1 MRRGIM
7 LPVREYAM
15 HHDDEI
21 AQVIFVLL
29 QSRAEH
35 ATICPSE
42 VARVLEPVHWRPLMP
57 QIRAVAAALA
67 GAGRVELRQRGKV
80 IAPFSK
86 IRGPLRIAL
95 RRPA

>member
-1 MRRGIM
+1 V
-7 LPVREYAM
+7 LAVQEHAM
-15 HHDDEI
+15 PNDDEI
-21 AQVIFVLL
+21 AGVMFTLL

-57 QIRAVAAALA
+57 QIRALAEALA
-67 GAGRVELRQRGKV
+67 RAGRVELRQRGKV
-80 IAPFSK
+80 IAPFSR

-95 RRPA
+95 SRRA

>member
-1 MRRGIM
+1 MV
-7 LPVREYAM
+7 LAVREHAM
-15 HHDDEI
+15 HNDDEI
-21 AQVIFVLL
+21 AEVMFTLL

-42 VARVLEPVHWRPLMP
+42 VARALEPVHWRPLMP
-57 QIRAVAAALA
+57 QIRAVAKTLA

-80 IAPFSK
+80 IAPFSV

-95 RRPA
+95 ARRA

>member
-1 MRRGIM
+1 MV
-7 LPVREYAM
+7 LASQVRAM

-21 AQVIFVLL
+21 AETIFTLL

-57 QIRAVAAALA
+57 RIRAVAETLA
-67 GAGRVELRQRGKV
+67 GAGRVELRQRGEV
-80 IAPFSK
+80 VAPFSE
-86 IRGPLRIAL
+86 IRGPLRIG
-95 RRPA
+95 RRAEL